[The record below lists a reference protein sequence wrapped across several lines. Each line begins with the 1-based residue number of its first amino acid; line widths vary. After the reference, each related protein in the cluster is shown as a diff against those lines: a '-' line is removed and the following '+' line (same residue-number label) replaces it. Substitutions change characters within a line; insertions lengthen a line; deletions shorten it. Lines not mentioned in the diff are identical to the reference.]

1 MEVFLKTTSN
11 PSLMHT
17 NLYRLKALRAQAK
30 SVMTQKG
37 DLYERELQF
46 ESQIFILLKFSL
58 HGNV

>member
-1 MEVFLKTTSN
+1 
-11 PSLMHT
+11 MHT